1 MVNNNIIQLNPS
13 WESGI
18 YSPVLLGGNP
28 CCSIVASE
36 NPTPDQQLN
45 CRYNSSPIQ
54 TVVYQSYN
62 SHELHKKLAWILSTI
77 LPSFVLLS
85 GIIFIIIYWKYN
97 KNMLAF
103 REIQKGTLKFNL
115 FPS

>member
-54 TVVYQSYN
+54 TGGDIFHTNFRTFQRLNIHGKVKDCALLK
-62 SHELHKKLAWILSTI
+62 LHLQYT
-77 LPSFVLLS
+77 
-85 GIIFIIIYWKYN
+85 
-97 KNMLAF
+97 
-103 REIQKGTLKFNL
+103 Q
-115 FPS
+115 